1 VVTAANG
8 RRRGARLALLS
19 GAALIALWGPAP
31 AAAARTPSPR
41 AHASI
46 VGGAEAS
53 IADFPFQVA
62 LYNPQ
67 AGSPAAGFFCGG
79 VILDADHVAT
89 AAHCLLGGG
98 SGRRLSAPAE
108 IEVLAGSSRLSP
120 TDPGSVSDPVA
131 GATYDPRYN
140 PFTNDYDVGV
150 LTLVRRLW
158 NGPTPKLDGAD
169 TIAPLPASA
178 ALAEGYGNPNE
189 EQAIVATT
197 SGWGDTNP
205 APGEPP
211 SYPLDLRS
219 AHVSLTPEW
228 VCGEAYGAIEQ
239 TITPRMICAGDV
251 SHRTDS
257 CYGDSGGPLLVDRD
271 TPADPPSDYVLV
283 GLVDFGNGCA
293 QAGYPGVYSRISD
306 PEIAGFLDSA
316 GLSRARLA
324 SKRPARK
331 NGRARK
337 QHRRG

>member
-1 VVTAANG
+1 MVTAANG
-8 RRRGARLALLS
+8 RRLGARLALLS
-19 GAALIALWGPAP
+19 GAALIALWGSAP
-31 AAAARTPSPR
+31 ALAASTPRSPR
-41 AHASI
+41 AHESI

-62 LYNPQ
+62 LYDPQ

-108 IEVLAGSSRLSP
+108 IAVLAGSSRLSP
-120 TDPGSVSDPVA
+120 TDPGSVRDPVA
-131 GATYDPRYN
+131 SASYDPRYN
-140 PFTNDYDVGV
+140 PFTSDYDVGV
-150 LTLVRRLW
+150 LTLSRRLW
-158 NGPTPKLDGAD
+158 NGPAPKLDGVA

-189 EQAIVATT
+189 EHAIVATT

-205 APGEPP
+205 APSEPP
-211 SYPLDLRS
+211 SYPLGLRS
-219 AHVSLTPEW
+219 AHVSLTSEW
-228 VCGEAYGAIEQ
+228 LCEEAYGAIEQ
-239 TITPRMICAGDV
+239 TITPRMICAGEA

-306 PEIAGFLDSA
+306 PEIAGFLNSA
-316 GLSRARLA
+316 GLSKARLA
-324 SKRPARK
+324 SKRPRRK
-331 NGRARK
+331 K
-337 QHRRG
+337 RRRR

>member
-31 AAAARTPSPR
+31 ATAARTPSPR

-62 LYNPQ
+62 LYDPQ

-79 VILDADHVAT
+79 VIIDADHVAT

-120 TDPGSVSDPVA
+120 SDPGSVRDPVA
-131 GATYDPRYN
+131 SAAYDHRYN
-140 PFTNDYDVGV
+140 PFTSDYDVGV
-150 LTLVRRLW
+150 LTLARRLW
-158 NGPTPKLDGAD
+158 NGPAPKLDGTD

-178 ALAEGYGNPNE
+178 ALAEGYGNPSA
-189 EQAIVATT
+189 EQTIVATT
-197 SGWGDTNP
+197 SGWGDTSP

-211 SYPLDLRS
+211 SYPLGLRS
-219 AHVSLTPEW
+219 VRVSLTSEW
-228 VCGEAYGAIEQ
+228 LCGEEYGAIEQ
-239 TITPRMICAGDV
+239 TITPRMICAGEA

-257 CYGDSGGPLLVDRD
+257 CYGDSGGPLVVDRD
-271 TPADPPSDYVLV
+271 TPADPPSDDVLI

-293 QAGYPGVYSRISD
+293 QAGYPGVYSRISNS
-306 PEIAGFLDSA
+306 EIAGFLNSS
-316 GLSRARLA
+316 GLNRARLA

-331 NGRARK
+331 KRR
-337 QHRRG
+337 HR